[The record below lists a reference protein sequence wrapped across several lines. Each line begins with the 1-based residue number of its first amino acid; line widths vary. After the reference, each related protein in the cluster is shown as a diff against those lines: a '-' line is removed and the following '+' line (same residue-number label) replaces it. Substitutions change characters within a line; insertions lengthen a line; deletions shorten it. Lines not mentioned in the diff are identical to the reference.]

1 MQTVLIAT
9 LGFEEK
15 FCYRAVLR
23 HGIKEGDRIILIT
36 AGIVEKVE
44 KAYEWI
50 KKLIQSSYGS
60 SVSVDLVQID
70 VNNTVDS
77 LRKILRL
84 IDSLNDFR
92 IVVNLSGG
100 MRILIIYVLLACLM
114 RARRDLTVEVEAED
128 LSTIVSLDW
137 RLLKLIKEGI
147 KEEHLEVLRHISSG
161 LRDVRSLA
169 KRLKKDESTVRRYI
183 SELEEQGL
191 VKVEKRKPLVFEE
204 SELSYIFLADEK
216 DK

>member
-77 LRKILRL
+77 LREILRL
-84 IDSLNDFR
+84 IDSLKDFR

-183 SELEEQGL
+183 SDLEEQGL
-191 VKVEKRKPLVFEE
+191 VKIEKRKPLVFGE
-204 SELSYIFLADEK
+204 SELSCIFLADEK
-216 DK
+216 GK